1 MFSIEDIIE
10 ARKQWDEF
18 AIQYEANNPEVKKRT
33 EGSAQFIR
41 AKLLNGEIID
51 PSLRTWL
58 DAEISSA
65 RTVLIVGMVL
75 TSLIQGQIFIWIIM
89 YIAYRC
95 RVKQAKKKAWARNI
109 KDYGRYL

>member
-1 MFSIEDIIE
+1 MFSIEDIIK

-18 AIQYEANNPEVKKRT
+18 AIQYEANNQEVKKQQ
-33 EGSAQFIR
+33 EESAKFIR
-41 AKLLNGEIID
+41 TRLMNGEIID
-51 PSLRTWL
+51 PSLRRWL

-65 RTVLIVGMVL
+65 RTVLIVGMVF
-75 TSLIQGQIFIWIIM
+75 TSLIQGQILIWIIM

-95 RVKQAKKKAWARNI
+95 RVKQVKHKAWERNI